1 MEPTGIFV
9 GTWVDLSKKK
19 TNVNI
24 MQKTAGIRSFQKPDG
39 KMTI

>member
-19 TNVNI
+19 TNVII
-24 MQKTAGIRSFQKPDG
+24 MQKYTFFK
-39 KMTI
+39 